1 MPKKTLWWGIALV
14 AGGAIFIV
22 AIPPLLPTILP
33 LNTEVGQIAYFAL
46 LTVLDVVRELVLP
59 VGAALIGAALV
70 MFYLDR
76 RLRDEGVREGP
87 KRWLLPDAR
96 TTESPRR

>member
-1 MPKKTLWWGIALV
+1 MPKTTLWWGIALV
-14 AGGAIFIV
+14 VGGAILIV
-22 AIPPLLPTILP
+22 ATPPLLSRVLP
-33 LNTEVGQIAYFAL
+33 IETQAGQVAFFAFAGA
-46 LTVLDVVRELVLP
+46 VDIVRQLVLP

-70 MFYLDR
+70 MFYVDR

-96 TTESPRR
+96 TSNDPRA